1 MVKGSGT
8 AANSNGSSDDEQL
21 QFVSI
26 SEETRRRY
34 LNYAM
39 SVIMSRALPD
49 VRDGLKPVQRRIM
62 YVMYNELRLTPDSK
76 FVKCAR
82 IVGDTIGKFH
92 PHGDQAVY
100 DALVRLAQDF
110 TYRETLVHGQ
120 GNFGN
125 LMGLPAAA
133 SRYTEAKL
141 QPIAERLMSE
151 LRYDTVEMRPT
162 YDASRDE
169 PTVLPAQ
176 YPNLLVNGTQG
187 IAVGMATN
195 MPTHNLGEVIKAA
208 IHLINNPGATVA
220 QLRKYIKGPDF
231 PMGGRIVTDSNELRE
246 IYKAGRG
253 GIKVRA
259 EWKFDT
265 EKRKEVKNRLVI
277 YSIPYGVETGGL
289 VNSLGDI
296 RDSSKIP
303 QLVDIADE
311 SDGESGLRIVLH
323 IKSGTDPETVMSY
336 LYKNTRLEENFSYN
350 ATCLVPDE
358 HGVLLPRRCSLDEL
372 LQYFLD
378 FRFDTVRKRFEYLLA
393 QLERRIHILNG
404 FVIIFDGLERALKI
418 IRKSDGKQ
426 DACGK
431 LIKEFPLDE
440 EQATA
445 ILELQLYRI
454 SSLEIGRIREE
465 LEEKETEA
473 NRIRKIIGSDK
484 NLWKEVSSELKE
496 IGEKFGTK
504 RRTTLGSSEEITE
517 FDPQAYIVRENTNIV
532 LTTEGWVRRLGKIS
546 SVAKLRVREG
556 DEVLGIYPTSTLEST
571 VFFSSDG
578 TAYTIPVDQI
588 PPSTGYG
595 EPLSKHCKLTDGSS
609 IINAMSTDPRFTPE
623 DVEYEEFPPEP
634 YLVVATAHGQV
645 MRISFSQFRTASTKS
660 GRKYCRLRK
669 GDKVVH
675 VEIMTEEDTIF
686 LVSKAARLIH
696 FAVPDIPIL
705 NGAGKGVRGLKLSDP
720 DDEVLAAKRLS
731 RPSDVLK
738 VVNENGKEL
747 SFGQMKY
754 NVTGRGGKGVKTS
767 QRTGIEKV
775 LRPEIKVVDWSKL
788 GDETLF

>member
-1 MVKGSGT
+1 MVTGNG
-8 AANSNGSSDDEQL
+8 NSASSEENGEGDQL

-26 SEETRRRY
+26 SDETRRRY

-62 YVMYNELRLTPDSK
+62 YVMYNELRLSPDAK

-110 TYRETLVHGQ
+110 TYREPLVHGQ

-187 IAVGMATN
+187 IAVGMATS

-208 IHLINNPGATVA
+208 VYLVDHPDASVA
-220 QLRKYIKGPDF
+220 QLRKYVKGPDF
-231 PMGGRIVTDSNELRE
+231 PLGGRIVTDSKELRE
-246 IYKAGRG
+246 IYKEGRG
-253 GIKVRA
+253 SIKVRG
-259 EWKFDT
+259 EWRFDT
-265 EKRKEVKNRLVI
+265 EKKKEVKNRLVI

-289 VNSLGDI
+289 VNSLGEI
-296 RDSSKIP
+296 RDSRKLP
-303 QLVDIADE
+303 QLVDVADE
-311 SDGESGLRIVLH
+311 TDGESGLRIVLQ
-323 IKSGTDPETVMSY
+323 IKSGTDPETVMSF
-336 LYKNTRLEENFSYN
+336 LYKNTKLEDNFAYN

-358 HGVLLPRRCSLDEL
+358 HGVLLPQRCSLVEL

-378 FRFDTVRKRFEYLLA
+378 FRFETVKRRFEYLLR

-404 FVIIFDGLERALKI
+404 YVIVFDGLERALKI
-418 IRKSDGKQ
+418 IRQSSGKQ
-426 DACGK
+426 DACEK

-440 EQATA
+440 EQANA

-473 NRIRKIIGSDK
+473 ERIRKILGSK
-484 NLWKEVSSELKE
+484 RKLWKEVQSELNE

-504 RRTTLGSSEEITE
+504 RRTSLGSSEEISE

-532 LTTEGWVRRLGKIS
+532 LTSEGWVRRMGKIS
-546 SVAKLRVREG
+546 SVDKLRVRDG
-556 DEVLGIYPTSTLEST
+556 DEILGVYPSSTLESV

-578 TAYTIPVDQI
+578 TAYSIQADQI

-595 EPLSKHCKLTDGSS
+595 EPLSKHCKLSDGASIVSAITTDS
-609 IINAMSTDPRFTPE
+609 RFTPE
-623 DVEYEEFPPEP
+623 DVEYEDFPPEP
-634 YLVVATAHGQV
+634 YLVIATAKGQV
-645 MRISFSQFRTASTKS
+645 MRLSFSQFRTPSTKS
-660 GRKYCRLRK
+660 GRKYCRLAK
-669 GDKVVH
+669 GDRVVH
-675 VEIMTEEDTIF
+675 VEIMTEEDTLF

-696 FAVPDIPIL
+696 FSVADVPIL
-705 NGAGKGVRGLKLSDP
+705 NGAGKGVRGLKLTEEG
-720 DDEVLAAKRLS
+720 DEVLGAKRLS

-775 LRPEIKVVDWSKL
+775 IRPEIELVDWSKL
-788 GDETLF
+788 NEE